1 MHTVRFYD
9 NLHHIR
15 SADLLISDIL
25 ISVNVCRLQ
34 LYKVGLF
41 LFKNIQIFNL
51 ESIYL
56 HETKLVWLVI
66 GWSSKMNAI
75 A

>member
-1 MHTVRFYD
+1 VRFYD

-66 GWSSKMNAI
+66 GWSSKMNVI